1 MSGNYGILSENL
13 CINKKHS
20 IFKLFITH
28 PLRFQKLQFCMMKAV
43 LWCTQLKQHL
53 LCSMQFYFRQDSH
66 SLTSVTSITRTSP
79 LHCRGI
85 TNTWFQG
92 EGGSYSL
99 YMCVYLYVCM
109 YICIYTCK
117 PQKYW
122 EVRRRLNTLI
132 MPLLHWRICKAESQ
146 GNHSWWGMLPG
157 KFHRNPYS
165 YFVYL
170 LTSTLELFI
179 YS

>member
-13 CINKKHS
+13 GINKKHS
-20 IFKLFITH
+20 IFELFITH
-28 PLRFQKLQFCMMKAV
+28 PLRFQKLQFCMKAV
-43 LWCTQLKQHL
+43 LWRTQLKQHL
-53 LCSMQFYFRQDSH
+53 LCSMQFYFRRDSH

-85 TNTWFQG
+85 TNIWFQG
-92 EGGSYSL
+92 EGGSNSL

-122 EVRRRLNTLI
+122 EVRRRLNTCHCSI
-132 MPLLHWRICKAESQ
+132 EESSKQ
-146 GNHSWWGMLPG
+146 NLKVTIHGEECFPVSFIAIHTPIL
-157 KFHRNPYS
+157 F
-165 YFVYL
+165 
-170 LTSTLELFI
+170 TTLELFI